1 MFDTHTDI
9 ISGPVFVLGDDV
21 NTDTQCSGKYLPGKD
36 EAFIAAQA
44 FDGVAP
50 GFAGRFQPGGI
61 IAAGRHFGINS
72 SREQAVHILH
82 RMGVAAIVAPSFG
95 RQFFRNAINNGLL
108 VIEYDTS
115 GWVDG
120 DQVTID
126 LDASAIEVASR
137 GVKQPL
143 RPLPPQIRA
152 ILREGGLIPY
162 LSKHPDW
169 GFTQ

>member
-1 MFDTHTDI
+1 MHDTITG
-9 ISGPVFVLGDDV
+9 SAYLLGDDV

-36 EAFIAAQA
+36 EAYIASQA
-44 FDGVAP
+44 FEGVSP
-50 GFAGRFQPGGI
+50 GFAGRFQSGGI

-82 RMGVAAIVAPSFG
+82 RMGVAAIIAPSFG

-108 VIEYDTS
+108 VIECDIS
-115 GWVDG
+115 GLADG
-120 DQVTID
+120 DQVNID
-126 LDASAIEVASR
+126 LQSSEISVPGR
-137 GVKQPL
+137 GLKQPL

-162 LSKHPDW
+162 LRKHPDW
-169 GFTQ
+169 GIAP